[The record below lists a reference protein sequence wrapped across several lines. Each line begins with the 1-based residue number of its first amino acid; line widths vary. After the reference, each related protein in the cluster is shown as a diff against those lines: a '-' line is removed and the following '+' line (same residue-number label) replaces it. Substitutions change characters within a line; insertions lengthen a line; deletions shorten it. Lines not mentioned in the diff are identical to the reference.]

1 MRKIT
6 YNILDYSNEFKNPI
20 VLLNLIFKK
29 KMLKCKI
36 DPLTFFKFYFSHLI
50 LFSFISVF

>member
-29 KMLKCKI
+29 KNAKM
-36 DPLTFFKFYFSHLI
+36 
-50 LFSFISVF
+50 

>member
-36 DPLTFFKFYFSHLI
+36 DPLTFFKFYFNLLT
-50 LFSFISVF
+50 LFSFVSIL

>member
-20 VLLNLIFKK
+20 VLLNLILKK

-36 DPLTFFKFYFSHLI
+36 DPLTFFKFYFNLLT
-50 LFSFISVF
+50 LFSFVSIL